1 MVGVCTLVLII
12 NPFETVLL
20 LQDYFLASIINSHL
34 SHASHLSMCRL
45 FKGRKGNDAQ
55 NSSFLIKLKCGM
67 DFSSLFFL
75 DVFSLFFLR
84 GGGQK
89 NSFVSLVLF
98 QQIGVISICLCY
110 FFCFTLTEDFTY
122 WLHIQLI
129 PNVLKY
135 FIYNVFYWSRYPKPL
150 LAVTDILFNV

>member
-34 SHASHLSMCRL
+34 SHASQLSICRL

-84 GGGQK
+84 GGWWRGVRK
-89 NSFVSLVLF
+89 TVLFLWCCSNRLVWSAYVYVIFFVSLLPK
-98 QQIGVISICLCY
+98 ISHTGYTFNLY
-110 FFCFTLTEDFTY
+110 LTC
-122 WLHIQLI
+122 
-129 PNVLKY
+129 
-135 FIYNVFYWSRYPKPL
+135 
-150 LAVTDILFNV
+150 

>member
-34 SHASHLSMCRL
+34 SHASQLSMCRL

-84 GGGQK
+84 GGGGGASEKQ
-89 NSFVSLVLF
+89 
-98 QQIGVISICLCY
+98 
-110 FFCFTLTEDFTY
+110 FCFFGAVPTDWCDQHMSMLFFLFHSY
-122 WLHIQLI
+122 RRFHIL
-129 PNVLKY
+129 VTHS
-135 FIYNVFYWSRYPKPL
+135 IY
-150 LAVTDILFNV
+150 T